1 MASRID
7 VHSAVNPG
15 GECRSVPMDQ
25 GRKPHQA
32 DGLQL
37 LVEALLAHAE
47 EELRTR
53 NAVRG
58 GRKPRPERNR
68 RARASEDTT

>member
-1 MASRID
+1 M
-7 VHSAVNPG
+7 HSAVDPS
-15 GECRSVPMDQ
+15 GERRSVPMDR
-25 GRKPHQA
+25 GRTPPKA
-32 DGLQL
+32 DGFQL

-47 EELRTR
+47 EELATR

-58 GRKPRPERNR
+58 GKSPRPERNR

>member
-1 MASRID
+1 
-7 VHSAVNPG
+7 VHSAVDPS
-15 GECRSVPMDQ
+15 GERRSVPMDR
-25 GRKPHQA
+25 GLKPHQA

-47 EELRTR
+47 EELAAR

-68 RARASEDTT
+68 RARAPEDTT